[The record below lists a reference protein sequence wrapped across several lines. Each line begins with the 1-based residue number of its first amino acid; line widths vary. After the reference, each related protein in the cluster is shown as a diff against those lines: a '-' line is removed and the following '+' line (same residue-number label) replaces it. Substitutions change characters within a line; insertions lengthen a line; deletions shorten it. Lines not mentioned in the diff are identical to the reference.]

1 MSIEIIGKQISS
13 LRKERGVKQED
24 LANFVGVSIQ
34 AVSKWENGGVPDT
47 DLLPRIADYFEVPI
61 DFLFGRDACNNTDLR
76 AALMEKIYETE
87 PEKRLKLVFN
97 FCWDMEKALFGKR
110 PKETLDLTSIEE
122 YENAIDR
129 EDQEY
134 SSIMMDNG
142 FTRMGIANRL
152 PYFLLVPDARDTELA
167 YFKNVD
173 YVSFFKDFSNKD
185 VFDTCIML
193 YKRKNDKSFTTR
205 LLEKNLGFSHE
216 KALEIIKILKNY
228 RLIGTTQIEMD
239 DEIQTV
245 YQFHPTPSFPALLIF
260 AHEMIQTPNMFCY
273 HSSGRKKPYFQ

>member
-76 AALMEKIYETE
+76 TALMEKIYETE

-245 YQFHPTPSFPALLIF
+245 YQFHPTPSFPSLLIF